1 MRKVSAFTTRA
12 LFGLA
17 LMLVSSLA
25 LAQFDLEMSEVSVNN
40 NVTYSPGG
48 PLPIE
53 AEVSNIS
60 GSTSTAFTV
69 NFYLST
75 DNTITSGDTL
85 LGSSN
90 RNALGAGN
98 DDNINVSFN
107 LPGDTGVGL
116 YFVGAIIDV
125 SDANNGNNSNF
136 EDETIN
142 VQGGPTPADLVLQS
156 VNAPSGP
163 FEQGQVVTIQNTTTN
178 AGGTSST
185 PYTITFYASADSTI
199 TAGDTEIG
207 SANRQALGPGA
218 SHTAPVDVTIPFDL
232 PPGQY
237 FIGAIVSGGDSST
250 GNNSNVDNASV
261 TVVESSGLDFIINAG
276 LNDSWWNAETPGQGF
291 FITVFPQ
298 DGTIFL
304 AWFTYDTERPDPSVS
319 AILGEPGHRWVTA
332 FGAYAS
338 NLAQL
343 EIELT
348 EGGVFNTGD
357 PAVSQSAYG
366 TITLEFIDCNNA
378 ILTYDIPSLG
388 LMGVIPITRIAA
400 DNIPACLAA
409 QPQ

>member
-1 MRKVSAFTTRA
+1 MRKTPAFMTRA
-12 LFGLA
+12 LFGLT
-17 LMLVSSLA
+17 LMLISSVS
-25 LAQFDLEMSEVSVNN
+25 LAQFDLEMTEVSVNN
-40 NVTYSPGG
+40 DISYAPGA

-53 AEVSNIS
+53 AEVTNIS
-60 GSTSTAFTV
+60 GNGSTAFTV
-69 NFYLST
+69 NFYIST

-98 DDNINVSFN
+98 DDNINESFN
-107 LPGDTGVGL
+107 LPGDLAAGN
-116 YFVGAIIDV
+116 YFIGAIIDL
-125 SDANNGNNSNF
+125 SDSNNANNSNF
-136 EDETIN
+136 EDEPI
-142 VQGGPTPADLVLQS
+142 VIQGGPTPADLALQS
-156 VNAPSGP
+156 VNAPNGP
-163 FEQGQVVTIQNTTTN
+163 YEQGQVVSMQSTVTNTGGIPSN
-178 AGGTSST
+178 A
-185 PYTITFYASADSTI
+185 YTITFYASADNVI

-218 SHTAPVDVTIPFDL
+218 THTAPVSVTIPFDIA
-232 PPGQY
+232 PGEY
-237 FIGAIVSGGDSST
+237 FIGAIISGGDAST

-261 TVVESSGLDFIINAG
+261 TIVASSGLDFVINAG

-291 FITVFPQ
+291 FITVFPD

-304 AWFTYDTERPDPSVS
+304 AWFTYDTERPDPSVT
-319 AILGEPGHRWVTA
+319 AILGEPGHRWLTA

-357 PAVSQSAYG
+357 PAVSQSNYG